1 MYRAHMLYGGI
12 YWCAYDCDLKSLPS
26 NHEWYE
32 LVSKSRLSVSRTSL
46 LVFYGR
52 RYLLKK
58 VSKKGYGFFR
68 NGFPYTFH
76 TVYQKIQKSKS
87 KKIKKIKR
95 VGSNVRSLIQFR
107 MTGLSFP

>member
-58 VSKKGYGFFR
+58 YQKKGMVFFV
-68 NGFPYTFH
+68 
-76 TVYQKIQKSKS
+76 TVFRTHSIQYVKKIQKSKS
-87 KKIKKIKR
+87 KKIKNKKGWFER
-95 VGSNVRSLIQFR
+95 AQPYTIQDD
-107 MTGLSFP
+107 